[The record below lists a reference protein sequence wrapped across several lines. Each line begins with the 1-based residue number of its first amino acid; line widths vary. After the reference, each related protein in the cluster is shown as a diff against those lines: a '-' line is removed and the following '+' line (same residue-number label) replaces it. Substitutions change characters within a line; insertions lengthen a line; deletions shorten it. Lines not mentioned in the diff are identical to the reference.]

1 MKFGLVG
8 RTAACFALCFGTVAG
23 ASAALADGPYHHLPT
38 GITADSKLIIFQSWE
53 RQQSGKNVSQ
63 LFSIKPD
70 GSGLKRALQL
80 GVSEGWPSFTKDG
93 KRAVLFAR
101 LEQSGRAEL
110 FLLDLTEANNI
121 GEFSTITR
129 LTFGEDSDF
138 FPSWSPDESQIVFY
152 GHRSGEAQIY
162 VMDAD
167 GSNVRDL
174 SKNGIAEQDPTWSS
188 KGEITFQSSVSGNA
202 DVWIMNGDGSG
213 RTNVSNHP
221 SEDHFGAWSP
231 DGEQIV
237 FSSNRSGKEQ
247 LYVMQRDGSKVRR
260 LTHSEYTDR
269 WPRWAGD
276 GSYIVFDRNDGD
288 KGSNIV
294 LIRPDGSGERQLTEN
309 RSYHIK

>member
-129 LTFGEDSDF
+129 LTFVKIRIFSRL
-138 FPSWSPDESQIVFY
+138 
-152 GHRSGEAQIY
+152 GHQMKA
-162 VMDAD
+162 
-167 GSNVRDL
+167 
-174 SKNGIAEQDPTWSS
+174 K
-188 KGEITFQSSVSGNA
+188 
-202 DVWIMNGDGSG
+202 
-213 RTNVSNHP
+213 
-221 SEDHFGAWSP
+221 
-231 DGEQIV
+231 
-237 FSSNRSGKEQ
+237 
-247 LYVMQRDGSKVRR
+247 
-260 LTHSEYTDR
+260 
-269 WPRWAGD
+269 
-276 GSYIVFDRNDGD
+276 SYFTATALVKLRFM
-288 KGSNIV
+288 
-294 LIRPDGSGERQLTEN
+294 
-309 RSYHIK
+309 